1 MKKFLKIILWLPMKL
16 IEWLFR
22 IIWGFVQT
30 ILLLAIIF
38 FGLIYYSNHS
48 DSPLANQIANVT
60 NQIVTIFNTIS
71 NSQKSSSASQHQDND
86 HIKDTENSKWSSNK
100 ASVYIN
106 ATNPVF
112 INAYHAA
119 INNWNNTGAFTFT
132 LTMNQ
137 KKANIIADQ
146 MNDSKV
152 IAAGL
157 AKVESQ
163 TLNHQLS
170 SAKVYLNSYFLM
182 DQSYGYQADRIV
194 HTAEHE
200 LGHAIGLNH
209 KDTKN
214 SVMQSSGSF
223 FGIEQ
228 TDINQVSELY
238 QGN

>member
-1 MKKFLKIILWLPMKL
+1 MKKFFKIILWLPMKL

-22 IIWGFVQT
+22 IILGFVQT

-38 FGLIYYSNHS
+38 FGLMYYSSHS

-60 NQIVTIFNTIS
+60 NQIVTIFDAIT

-86 HIKDTENSKWSSNK
+86 HIKDSKNSKWATNK
-100 ASVYIN
+100 ASVYIK
-106 ATNPVF
+106 ATDPVF
-112 INAYHAA
+112 VNAYHVA

-132 LTMNQ
+132 LTEDQ
-137 KKANIIADQ
+137 KKANIITDQ

-152 IAAGL
+152 NAAGL

-163 TLNHQLS
+163 ALNHQIS
-170 SAKVYLNSYFLM
+170 QVKVYLNSYFLM
-182 DQSYGYQADRIV
+182 DHSYGYQADRIV

-200 LGHAIGLNH
+200 LGHAIGLDH
-209 KDTKN
+209 KDTEN

-228 TDINQVSELY
+228 TDIDQVNELY
-238 QGN
+238 QGS